1 MNDSMDDL
9 ETVACLRMPKV
20 PETTSR
26 VGQQLSPSQQAARRQ
41 FSSHI
46 LLTKFKEGID
56 DRGHALQR
64 NIQSQMPQAQ
74 YKAEAQPQKP

>member
-1 MNDSMDDL
+1 MNDSMNDL
-9 ETVACLRMPKV
+9 ETGACLRMPRV

-41 FSSHI
+41 FSHI
-46 LLTKFKEGID
+46 LLTKFNEGID

-74 YKAEAQPQKP
+74 YKAEAKPQKP